1 MFACKLGD
9 EYKNDF
15 TAKKFQVAYEFLQR
29 KDLAELPLGWI
40 ELEDGVRASVQAYTT
55 QPREELE
62 FETHELYY
70 DIHYVVEGNEII
82 GVRPRT
88 GLEVSKAYDTANDIT
103 FYKEVE
109 EPATWV
115 YLGEGDLVIVS
126 NDEALKPHVYGTA
139 PMAVKKIV
147 IKVPV

>member
-15 TAKKFQVAYEFLQR
+15 TAKKFRVAYEFLR
-29 KDLAELPLGWI
+29 RDDLAELPLGWI
-40 ELEDGVRASVQAYTT
+40 ELEEGVRASVQAYTT

-70 DIHYVVEGNEII
+70 DIHYVVEGDEIV

-88 GLEVSKAYDTANDIT
+88 GLEVSKAYDAGNDIT

-115 YLGEGDLVIVS
+115 YLKEGDLVIVS
-126 NDEALKPHVYGTA
+126 IDEAHKPHVYGTA
-139 PMAVKKIV
+139 PMAVNKIV
-147 IKVPV
+147 IKVPA